1 MKFERDFGRCT
12 NEGTMFSISMQ
23 KRDRIRFLLP
33 AACALRT
40 RLATLVAAAFF
51 HGPVAGFQS
60 KLLCH
65 SSMAVQTA
73 AVPEAC
79 P

>member
-12 NEGTMFSISMQ
+12 HEGTMFSACKNATASGSY
-23 KRDRIRFLLP
+23 FLLL
-33 AACALRT
+33 ARCALG
-40 RLATLVAAAFF
+40 LQLLLLLHFF